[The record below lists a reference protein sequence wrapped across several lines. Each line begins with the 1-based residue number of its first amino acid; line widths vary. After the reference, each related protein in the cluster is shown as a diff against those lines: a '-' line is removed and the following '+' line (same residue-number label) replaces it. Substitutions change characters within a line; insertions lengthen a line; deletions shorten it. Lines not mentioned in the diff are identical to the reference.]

1 MIVPQFSVFNS
12 SLVGFFSSST
22 SSSSIRLR
30 WACLQF
36 VSGGPV
42 VFFSCSSSS
51 SSVRLFFVKV
61 IQFVLQLFVCS
72 SSIRVRRQFVCS
84 SSVRLVV
91 GLRLR
96 FAGITVGLKNWK
108 KKATAQERFLHKS
121 TPIALHTGIAVDP
134 AALEEGLRR
143 TSYGSAG
150 RFLVLVPLNS
160 PGIPEIG
167 EYHQLEICLDMGIK
181 KNKSQKQN
189 SAASV
194 SEKDAKNHEGKR
206 VITDD
211 RPKVPKNKSKVVV
224 DSRFSAALT
233 SKAFAKSSA
242 PLDKRG
248 KLKKGASENTLS
260 RYYNLEDEKDEEEEE
275 EKKKKNM
282 EKEREGDAKR
292 GNLKAEIKKEQSE
305 ESDICEQVENVP
317 NIEKET
323 HRLAIVNMDWTQVKA
338 ADLFVMLSSVLPKGG
353 QILSVSV
360 YPSEF
365 GLKRMEE
372 EAIRG
377 PAALFDGEE
386 ANKDKATGSDDDD
399 DEIDN
404 EKLRAY
410 ERSRL
415 RYYYAVVVC
424 DSVATADY
432 LYKSCD
438 GVEFERS
445 SNVLDVR
452 FIPDNMEFKHPPR
465 DRATEAP
472 AGYEGLDF
480 HTRALQH
487 SNVQISWDEDEP
499 HRVKTLKRKFNAD
512 QLADLEMKEFLASD
526 ESEDDDEE
534 DLSERKNKNLEKYR
548 ALLQSGD
555 GSEEEEDE
563 HQDMEVTFN
572 TGLEDISKKILEKK
586 NQSETFWEEYLR
598 KRKEKRLK
606 NRSKDSSDDE
616 SDYSDNASGEEPDD
630 FFEDE
635 PPSKKAK
642 KAAVNKKK
650 RIEVESID
658 TEKETAASAAELELL
673 LADDNEGKNAMKG
686 YKIKRNKIKGKKG
699 KIEPVPEDKL
709 PVVNR
714 DDPRFAALYNNPNF
728 ALDPTDPQYLRSA
741 PYARDLAQRSQRGR
755 EKLLNKEESSMDGNC
770 GSALVNEQVNY
781 ENDKSGS
788 SKDKH
793 ELSLLVKSVRRKSQQ
808 GETIYS

>member
-1 MIVPQFSVFNS
+1 
-12 SLVGFFSSST
+12 
-22 SSSSIRLR
+22 
-30 WACLQF
+30 
-36 VSGGPV
+36 
-42 VFFSCSSSS
+42 
-51 SSVRLFFVKV
+51 
-61 IQFVLQLFVCS
+61 
-72 SSIRVRRQFVCS
+72 
-84 SSVRLVV
+84 
-91 GLRLR
+91 
-96 FAGITVGLKNWK
+96 
-108 KKATAQERFLHKS
+108 
-121 TPIALHTGIAVDP
+121 
-134 AALEEGLRR
+134 
-143 TSYGSAG
+143 
-150 RFLVLVPLNS
+150 
-160 PGIPEIG
+160 
-167 EYHQLEICLDMGIK
+167 MGIK

-211 RPKVPKNKSKVVV
+211 RFSKVHSDPRFQKVPKNKSKVIV

-260 RYYNLEDEKDEEEEE
+260 RYYNLEDEKDKEEEEE
-275 EKKKKNM
+275 EEKKKNM

-305 ESDICEQVENVP
+305 ESDSDSAHMESDELVALKPKSDVDDDDDDDDDEEEEEEEISDDDLVDGDSSEEDVDMDSDASSSTTDTDDEGVADLDDDDEVEVENVP

-586 NQSETFWEEYLR
+586 NQSETLWEEYLR

-650 RIEVESID
+650 RTEVESID

-808 GETIYS
+808 VSLATDNGKNKSTKRKGKSGP